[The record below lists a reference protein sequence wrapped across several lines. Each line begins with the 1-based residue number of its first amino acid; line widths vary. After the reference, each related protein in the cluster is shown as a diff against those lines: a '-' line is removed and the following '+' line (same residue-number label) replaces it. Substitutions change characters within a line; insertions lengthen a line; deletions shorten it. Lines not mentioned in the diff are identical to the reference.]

1 MGKKQSCHAISMGE
15 GQRAPALEA
24 LNVAQEQGSWV
35 LLQNCELGLD
45 LVVDM
50 EEYMKKHKF
59 NEAFRLFIT
68 AAPEK
73 MFPLGLLQ
81 MSTKVTNEPPSGFRA
96 GLMRSYT
103 TMVDQDRLE
112 RIETPMWR
120 QLHFAFYILSC
131 KNEGNLVHL
140 DGAFHMS
147 TMLVI

>member
-1 MGKKQSCHAISMGE
+1 M
-15 GQRAPALEA
+15 
-24 LNVAQEQGSWV
+24 
-35 LLQNCELGLD
+35 
-45 LVVDM
+45 VDM
-50 EEYMKKHKF
+50 EDYMKKNKF

-120 QLHFAFYILSC
+120 QLFSRFVSC
-131 KNEGNLVHL
+131 TPLCRSAEIWTLGMVHPIRVQR
-140 DGAFHMS
+140 G
-147 TMLVI
+147 